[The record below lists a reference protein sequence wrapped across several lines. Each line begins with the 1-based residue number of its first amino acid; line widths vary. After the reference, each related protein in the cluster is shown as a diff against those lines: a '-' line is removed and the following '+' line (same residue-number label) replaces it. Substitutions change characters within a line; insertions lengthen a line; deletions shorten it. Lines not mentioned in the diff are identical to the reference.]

1 MEVNPNR
8 ISMILSRSNYI
19 PFGIIVIL
27 YEIGAIPN
35 RISMIPS
42 GSKSIPFGI

>member
-1 MEVNPNR
+1 MEAITNR
-8 ISMILSRSNYI
+8 ISMILSRSNYS
-19 PFGIIVIL
+19 PCGIIVIL
-27 YEIGAIPN
+27 YGIGAIPN